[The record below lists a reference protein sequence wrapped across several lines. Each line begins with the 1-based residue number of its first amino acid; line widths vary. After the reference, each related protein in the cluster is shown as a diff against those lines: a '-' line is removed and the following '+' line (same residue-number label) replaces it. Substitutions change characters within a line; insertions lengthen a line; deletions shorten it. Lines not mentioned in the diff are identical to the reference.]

1 MMRSRFLLCLMF
13 LFSSLATLQAND
25 VEQDIAQIKQVQKE
39 GQGNLAASKAVKQ
52 LSQADA
58 SALIPI
64 LSSFEGANPLAVNWL
79 RGAFETIAANAIQQ
93 KKLPVDQ
100 LEKFIL
106 DKSQNPRAR
115 RLAYETLIKVDP
127 KAEDRLIPGMINDPS
142 VTLRRDAVQRLID
155 EAKNLEKAGK
165 KDQAKKIY
173 QQALTGATDGD
184 QVKAIVKP
192 LRTLGQKIDLQKHFG
207 FLSDWMIVGPF
218 DNSDKKGYD
227 TAYTPEAKIDFT
239 SAVEGKEGKVEWK
252 SVNTEDDYGIFDIA
266 KSISAYKGAVMYC
279 SADFYSPEE
288 QSLEIRLG
296 TPNAWKIWVNGKL
309 LFARNEYHRG
319 MVLDQYI
326 VPVTFKPGKN
336 VILLKLCQ
344 NEQKESWAQRYQ
356 FQLRIARP
364 SGTGVLSQKPE
375 ATTQLSP

>member
-1 MMRSRFLLCLMF
+1 MKRSSLLFCLMF
-13 LFSSLATLQAND
+13 LVSSLATVQAND
-25 VEQDIAQIKQVQKE
+25 IEQQIAQIKQVQKE
-39 GQGNLAASKAVKQ
+39 GQGNLVASKAVKQ
-52 LSQADA
+52 LSQTDA

-64 LSSFEGANPLAVNWL
+64 LNSFEGANPLAVNWL
-79 RGAFETIAANAIQQ
+79 RGAFETIASNAIKQN
-93 KKLPVDQ
+93 KLPVDQ

-155 EAKNLEKAGK
+155 EAKSLEKADK
-165 KDQAKKIY
+165 KDQAKKVY
-173 QQALTGATDGD
+173 QQALTGATDSD

-192 LRTLGQKIDLQKHFG
+192 LRDLGQKVDLQKHFG
-207 FLSDWMIVGPF
+207 FLSDWMVVGPF
-218 DNSDKKGYD
+218 DNSEKKGYD
-227 TAYTPEAKIDFT
+227 TVYAPEEKIEFS
-239 SAVEGKEGKVEWK
+239 SALEGKDGKVEWK
-252 SVNTEDDYGIFDIA
+252 SVNTEDDYGIYDIA

-279 SADFYSPEE
+279 AADFYSPQE
-288 QSLEIRLG
+288 QALEIRLG

-319 MVLDQYI
+319 MVLDQYS

-336 VILLKLCQ
+336 IILLKLCQ
-344 NEQKESWAQRYQ
+344 NEQTESWAQRYQ

-375 ATTQLSP
+375 ATTQLTP

>member
-13 LFSSLATLQAND
+13 LFSSLTIIQAAD

-39 GQGNLAASKAVKQ
+39 GQGNIAASKAVQQ

-64 LSSFEGANPLAVNWL
+64 LNSFEGANPLAVNWL
-79 RGAFETIAANAIQQ
+79 RGAFEAIAANAIEQ
-93 KKLPVDQ
+93 KKLPVEK
-100 LEKFIL
+100 LEKFVL
-106 DKSQNPRAR
+106 DTSQNPRAR
-115 RLAYETLIKVDP
+115 RLAYETLIKVDS
-127 KAEDRLIPGMINDPS
+127 KAEDRIIPGMLNDAS

-155 EAKNLEKAGK
+155 EAKSLEKADK
-165 KDQAKKIY
+165 KEQAKKVY
-173 QQALTGATDGD
+173 QQALTGATDSD

-192 LRTLGQKIDLQKHFG
+192 LRALGEKVDLQKHFG

-218 DNSDKKGYD
+218 DNSEKKGYD
-227 TAYTPEAKIDFT
+227 TVYAPEEKIEFS
-239 SAVEGKEGKVEWK
+239 SALEGKDGKVEWK
-252 SVNTEDDYGIFDIA
+252 SVQTEDDYGIYDIA

-279 SADFYSPEE
+279 AADFYSPEE

-319 MVLDQYI
+319 MVLDQYS

-336 VILLKLCQ
+336 IILLKLCQ
-344 NEQKESWAQRYQ
+344 NEQTESWAQRYQ

-375 ATTQLSP
+375 ATTQLTP

>member
-1 MMRSRFLLCLMF
+1 MKRSRFLLCLMF
-13 LFSSLATLQAND
+13 LFSSLTTLQAYD
-25 VEQDIAQIKQVQKE
+25 VKQDIAQIKLVQKE

-64 LSSFEGANPLAVNWL
+64 LNSFEGANPLAVNWL
-79 RGAFETIAANAIQQ
+79 RGAFETIAANAIKQN
-93 KKLPVDQ
+93 KLPVDQ

-106 DKSQNPRAR
+106 DKSKNPRAR

-155 EAKNLEKAGK
+155 EAKSLEKASK
-165 KDQAKKIY
+165 KDQAKKVY
-173 QQALTGATDGD
+173 QQALSGATDDD

-227 TAYTPEAKIDFT
+227 TVYAPEEKIDLT
-239 SAVEGKEGKVEWK
+239 SKFEGKEGKVEWK

-266 KSISAYKGAVMYC
+266 KSISPYKGAVMYC
-279 SADFYSPEE
+279 TADFYSPEE

-319 MVLDQYI
+319 MVLDQYS

-344 NEQKESWAQRYQ
+344 NEQTESWAQRYQ

-375 ATTQLSP
+375 STTQLSP

>member
-13 LFSSLATLQAND
+13 LFSSLMTLQAYD
-25 VEQDIAQIKQVQKE
+25 IKQDIAQIKQVQKE
-39 GQGNLAASKAVKQ
+39 GQGNLAASKAVQQ

-79 RGAFETIAANAIQQ
+79 RGAFETIASNAIKQN
-93 KKLPVDQ
+93 KLPVDQ

-155 EAKNLEKAGK
+155 EAKSLEKAGK
-165 KDQAKKIY
+165 KDQAQKIY
-173 QQALTGATDGD
+173 QQALSGATDDD

-218 DNSDKKGYD
+218 DNRDKKGYD
-227 TAYTPEAKIDFT
+227 TVYAPEEKIDFT
-239 SAVEGKEGKVEWK
+239 SALKGKEGEVEWK

-279 SADFYSPEE
+279 AADFYSPEE
-288 QSLEIRLG
+288 QELEIRLG

-319 MVLDQYI
+319 MVLDQYS

-344 NEQKESWAQRYQ
+344 NEQTESWAQRYQ

-375 ATTQLSP
+375 STTQLSP

>member
-1 MMRSRFLLCLMF
+1 MQQSRLLFCF
-13 LFSSLATLQAND
+13 LFVVGALTTVHAD
-25 VEQDIAQIKQVQKE
+25 EVEQQIAKIKQVQKE
-39 GQGNLAASKAVKQ
+39 GQGNQAASQAVQQ

-58 SALIPI
+58 GALIPI
-64 LSSFEGANPLAVNWL
+64 LKGFENANPLALNWL
-79 RGAFETIAANAIQQ
+79 CGAFESVAAKSIQQ
-93 KKLPVDQ
+93 KNLPKDK

-106 DKSQNPRAR
+106 DQSNNPRAR

-127 KAEDRLIPGMINDPS
+127 DASDRLIPGMINDPS

-155 EAKNLEKAGK
+155 QAKELEEADKKSEAK
-165 KDQAKKIY
+165 QIY
-173 QQALTGATDGD
+173 QQALTGATDAD

-192 LRTLGQKIDLQKHFG
+192 LRELGEKIDLQKHFG

-218 DNSDKKGYD
+218 DNSGKKGYD
-227 TAYTPEAKIDFT
+227 TVYPPEQQIDF
-239 SAVEGKEGKVEWK
+239 SAGLEGKEGKVKWK

-266 KSISAYKGAVMYC
+266 KSISPYKGAVMYC
-279 SADFYSPEE
+279 AADFYSPGE
-288 QSLEIRLG
+288 QQLEIRLG

-319 MVLDQYI
+319 MIMDQYS
-326 VPVTFKPGKN
+326 VPVTFQPGKN

-344 NEQKESWAQRYQ
+344 NEQTENWAQRYQ

-364 SGTGVLSQKPE
+364 SGTGVLSEKPE
-375 ATTQLSP
+375 ATTQLSK

>member
-1 MMRSRFLLCLMF
+1 MQRSRFLYCLLF
-13 LFSSLATLQAND
+13 LSTTLTSVKADD
-25 VEQDIAQIKQVQKE
+25 VEQQIKQIKQVQKE
-39 GQGNLAASKAVKQ
+39 GQGNQTASQAVQQ
-52 LSQADA
+52 LSKADA

-79 RGAFETIAANAIQQ
+79 CGAFEAVAANAIEQ
-93 KKLPVDQ
+93 KQLPADKLEAFV
-100 LEKFIL
+100 L
-106 DKSQNPRAR
+106 DKSKNPRAR

-127 KAEDRLIPGMINDPS
+127 AATDRIIPGMINDAS

-155 EAKNLEKAGK
+155 EAKALEKADK
-165 KDQAKKIY
+165 KDQAKQIY
-173 QQALTGATDGD
+173 QQALSGATDDD

-192 LRTLGQKIDLQKHFG
+192 LRTLGEKIDLQKHFG
-207 FLSDWMIVGPF
+207 FLSDWQIIGPF
-218 DNSDKKGYD
+218 DNTEKKGYD
-227 TAYTPEAKIDFT
+227 TAYAPEEKLDF
-239 SAVEGKEGKVEWK
+239 SVAFEGKEGKVNWK
-252 SVNTEDDYGIFDIA
+252 SVNTDDDYGIFDIA
-266 KSISAYKGAVMYC
+266 KEISPYKGAVMY
-279 SADFYSPEE
+279 SAAEFYSPDE

-319 MVLDQYI
+319 MVMDQYS

-344 NEQKESWAQRYQ
+344 NEQTESWAQRYQ

-364 SGTGVLSQKPE
+364 SGTGVLSEKPE
-375 ATTQLSP
+375 ATTQLSR

>member
-1 MMRSRFLLCLMF
+1 MKRSSFLFCLMF
-13 LFSSLATLQAND
+13 LFSSLMTVWAD
-25 VEQDIAQIKQVQKE
+25 DIEQQITQIKQVQKE
-39 GQGNLAASKAVKQ
+39 GQGNLTA
-52 LSQADA
+52 SQAVQKLSKSNA

-64 LSSFEGANPLAVNWL
+64 LSSFKDANPIAVNWL
-79 RGAFETIAANAIQQ
+79 RGAFEAIAANAIKQ
-93 KKLPVDQ
+93 KTLPTQ
-100 LEKFIL
+100 KLEKFIE

-127 KAEDRLIPGMINDPS
+127 QAADRIIPGMLNDAS

-155 EAKNLEKAGK
+155 EAKSLEKAGK
-165 KDQAKKIY
+165 KDQAKKVY
-173 QQALTGATDGD
+173 QQALKGATDSD

-192 LRTLGQKIDLQKHFG
+192 LRALGDKIDLQKHFG

-218 DNSDKKGYD
+218 DNRDKKGYD
-227 TAYTPEAKIDFT
+227 TVYSPEDKIDFSST
-239 SAVEGKEGKVEWK
+239 LEGKEGKVKWK

-266 KSISAYKGAVMYC
+266 KSISPYKGAVMYC
-279 SADFYSPEE
+279 VADFYSPQE

-319 MVLDQYI
+319 MIVDQYS
-326 VPVTFKPGKN
+326 VPVKFKPGKN

-344 NEQKESWAQRYQ
+344 NEQTDSWAQRYQ

-364 SGTGVLSQKPE
+364 SGIGVLSQKAE

>member
-1 MMRSRFLLCLMF
+1 MMRSRFFLCLMF
-13 LFSSLATLQAND
+13 LFSSLTTLQAYD

-52 LSQADA
+52 LSQSDA

-64 LSSFEGANPLAVNWL
+64 LNSFEGANPLAVNWL
-79 RGAFETIAANAIQQ
+79 RGAFETIASNAIKQN
-93 KKLPVDQ
+93 KLPVDQ

-106 DKSQNPRAR
+106 DKSKNPRAR
-115 RLAYETLIKVDP
+115 RLAYETLIKVDS

-155 EAKNLEKAGK
+155 EAKSLEKAGK
-165 KDQAKKIY
+165 KDQAKKVY
-173 QQALTGATDGD
+173 QQALSGATDGD

-207 FLSDWMIVGPF
+207 FLSNWMIVGPF

-227 TAYTPEAKIDFT
+227 TAYAPEEKIDFT
-239 SAVEGKEGKVEWK
+239 SALKGKEGEVEWK

-266 KSISAYKGAVMYC
+266 KSISPYKGAVMYC
-279 SADFYSPEE
+279 TADFYSPEE
-288 QSLEIRLG
+288 QELEIRLG

-319 MVLDQYI
+319 MVLDQYS

-344 NEQKESWAQRYQ
+344 NEQTESWAQRYQ

-375 ATTQLSP
+375 STTQLSP

>member
-1 MMRSRFLLCLMF
+1 MKRSCFLFCLMF
-13 LFSSLATLQAND
+13 LFSSLTTLQAND

-39 GQGNLAASKAVKQ
+39 GQGNLAASKAVQQ

-79 RGAFETIAANAIQQ
+79 RGAFETIAANAIEQ
-93 KKLPVDQ
+93 KKLPVDK

-155 EAKNLEKAGK
+155 EAKSLEKADK
-165 KDQAKKIY
+165 KDEAKKIY
-173 QQALTGATDGD
+173 QQALTGATDDD

-192 LRTLGQKIDLQKHFG
+192 LRSLGEKIDLQKHFG

-218 DNSDKKGYD
+218 DNGDKKGYD
-227 TAYTPEAKIDFT
+227 AVYAPEEKIDFT
-239 SAVEGKEGKVEWK
+239 SALKGKEGEVEWK
-252 SVNTEDDYGIFDIA
+252 PVNTEDDYGIFDIA

-279 SADFYSPEE
+279 AADFYSQEE

-326 VPVTFKPGKN
+326 VPVTFQPGKN

-344 NEQKESWAQRYQ
+344 NEQTESWAQRYQ
-356 FQLRIARP
+356 FQVRIARP
-364 SGTGVLSQKPE
+364 SGTGVRSENPE
-375 ATTQLSP
+375 ATTQLTP

>member
-1 MMRSRFLLCLMF
+1 MF
-13 LFSSLATLQAND
+13 LFSSQTALQAND
-25 VEQDIAQIKQVQKE
+25 VAQDIAQIKQVQKE
-39 GQGNLAASKAVKQ
+39 GQGNLAASKAVQQ

-79 RGAFETIAANAIQQ
+79 RGAFETIAANAIEQ
-93 KKLPVDQ
+93 KKLPVDK

-127 KAEDRLIPGMINDPS
+127 KAEDRLIPGMINDTS

-155 EAKNLEKAGK
+155 EAKSLEKAEK
-165 KDQAKKIY
+165 KDEAKKVY
-173 QQALTGATDGD
+173 LQALSGATDDD

-192 LRTLGQKIDLQKHFG
+192 LRGLGEKIDLQKHFG

-218 DNSDKKGYD
+218 DNGDKKGYD
-227 TAYTPEAKIDFT
+227 AVYAPEEKIDFT
-239 SAVEGKEGKVEWK
+239 SALEGKEGKVEWK
-252 SVNTEDDYGIFDIA
+252 PVNTEDDYGIFDIA

-279 SADFYSPEE
+279 AADFYSAEE
-288 QSLEIRLG
+288 QALEIRLG

-326 VPVTFKPGKN
+326 VPVTVQPGKN

-344 NEQKESWAQRYQ
+344 NEQTESWAQRYQ
-356 FQLRIARP
+356 FQVRIARP
-364 SGTGVLSQKPE
+364 SGTGVRSQKPE
-375 ATTQLSP
+375 ATTQLTP

>member
-13 LFSSLATLQAND
+13 LFSSLTSLQAYD
-25 VEQDIAQIKQVQKE
+25 VKQDIAQIKQVQKE
-39 GQGNLAASKAVKQ
+39 GQGNVAASKAVKQ

-64 LSSFEGANPLAVNWL
+64 LNSFEGANPLAVNWL
-79 RGAFETIAANAIQQ
+79 RGAFETIASNAIKQN
-93 KKLPVDQ
+93 KLPVDQ

-106 DKSQNPRAR
+106 DKSKNPRAR

-155 EAKNLEKAGK
+155 EAKSLEKAGK
-165 KDQAKKIY
+165 KDQAKKVY

-227 TAYTPEAKIDFT
+227 TAYAPEETIDFT
-239 SAVEGKEGKVEWK
+239 SKLEGKEGKVEWK

-266 KSISAYKGAVMYC
+266 KSISPYKGAVMYC
-279 SADFYSPEE
+279 TADFYSPGE

-319 MVLDQYI
+319 MVLDQYS

-344 NEQKESWAQRYQ
+344 NEQTESWAQRYQ

>member
-1 MMRSRFLLCLMF
+1 MTRSRFVLCLMF
-13 LFSSLATLQAND
+13 LFISLTNLQAND

-39 GQGNLAASKAVKQ
+39 GQGNRVASKAVQQ

-79 RGAFETIAANAIQQ
+79 RGAFETIAANAIKQN
-93 KKLPVDQ
+93 KLPVDE

-155 EAKNLEKAGK
+155 EAKSLEKADK
-165 KDQAKKIY
+165 KDQAKKVY
-173 QQALTGATDGD
+173 QQALSGATDDD

-192 LRTLGQKIDLQKHFG
+192 LRTLGHKIDLQKHFG

-218 DNSDKKGYD
+218 DNIDKKGYD
-227 TAYTPEAKIDFT
+227 TVYAPEEKIDFT
-239 SAVEGKEGKVEWK
+239 SALKGKEGEVEWK
-252 SVNTEDDYGIFDIA
+252 SVNTEDDYGVFDIA

-279 SADFYSPEE
+279 AADFYSPEE

-319 MVLDQYI
+319 MVLDQYS

-344 NEQKESWAQRYQ
+344 NEQTESWAQRYQ

-364 SGTGVLSQKPE
+364 SGTGVLSAKPE

>member
-13 LFSSLATLQAND
+13 LFSSLTTLQAYD

-39 GQGNLAASKAVKQ
+39 GQGNVVASQAVKQ
-52 LSQADA
+52 LSQSDA
-58 SALIPI
+58 SALVPI
-64 LSSFEGANPLAVNWL
+64 LNSFEGANPLAANWL
-79 RGAFETIAANAIQQ
+79 RGAFETIAANAI
-93 KKLPVDQ
+93 KKNQLPVDQ

-106 DKSQNPRAR
+106 DKSKNPRAR

-155 EAKNLEKAGK
+155 EAKSLDKAGK
-165 KDQAKKIY
+165 KEEAKKVY
-173 QQALTGATDGD
+173 LQALSGATDDD

-192 LRTLGQKIDLQKHFG
+192 LRTLGEKIDLQKHFG

-227 TAYTPEAKIDFT
+227 TAYAPEEKIDFT
-239 SAVEGKEGKVEWK
+239 SALEGKEGKVEWK

-266 KSISAYKGAVMYC
+266 KSISPYKGAVMYC
-279 SADFYSPEE
+279 AADFFSPEE
-288 QSLEIRLG
+288 QELEIRLG

-319 MVLDQYI
+319 MVLDQYS

-344 NEQKESWAQRYQ
+344 NEQTESWAQRYQ

-375 ATTQLSP
+375 STTQLSP